1 MAIAPLQSAANAASA
16 YAQATQGAGSGLE
29 ARDSQSSPFA
39 NLLKGAVQQAVTVQ
53 RQSEAVSMAAVADN
67 VDMSQVVT
75 AVTEAEATLQA
86 VTVIRDKII
95 DGYREILRMPV

>member
-16 YAQATQGAGSGLE
+16 YAQAPQGVGSGLDS
-29 ARDSQSSPFA
+29 RDTQSSPFA

-53 RQSEAVSMAAVADN
+53 RQSEAVSMAAIADN
-67 VDMSQVVT
+67 ADMTKVVT
-75 AVTEAEATLQA
+75 AVAEAEATLQA

-95 DGYREILRMPV
+95 EGYKEILRMPV